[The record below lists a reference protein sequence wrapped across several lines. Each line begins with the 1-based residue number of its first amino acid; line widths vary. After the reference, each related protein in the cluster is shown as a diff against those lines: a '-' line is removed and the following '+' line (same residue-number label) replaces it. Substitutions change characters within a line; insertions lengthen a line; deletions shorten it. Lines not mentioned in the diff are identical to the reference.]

1 LLGVGDHAG
10 GRKLSHD
17 GAMLKHETTW
27 NEIFSVTDIFIRK
40 HRNSGHA
47 NPESPPNKKNL
58 NPLRIKVLKM
68 APAVGSPE

>member
-1 LLGVGDHAG
+1 VGLLGVGDHAG

-27 NEIFSVTDIFIRK
+27 NEILRTTERFIRK

-47 NPESPPNKKNL
+47 NPESPQ
-58 NPLRIKVLKM
+58 
-68 APAVGSPE
+68 